1 MAALDATHQCEWR
14 ERAEGLEQENLT
26 LKERV
31 GSIESQLALLQ
42 RTVFGNKSE
51 KLLRLED
58 ELRKASGNAPRP
70 REATLKERRLKR
82 EARATLPE
90 RLIHHRVPN
99 EARRCPSCGGTAL
112 KPLGPGKRTDLIEYV
127 PAHVERQVHLQET
140 LVCPCG
146 AGIVTV
152 PAPKAI
158 EQGQYGPGLLAHV
171 VTAKCCDSIPLY
183 RQAKALARAGM
194 PVARTTLCDVFHE
207 VGRATAPLAERLL
220 ALVREARLVHAD
232 ETPQRVLD
240 EGKTRRAYVWTFRT
254 DELIAYVHSASRSG
268 VTPLE
273 VLGGTQGF
281 LRVDG
286 YTGYNRVTLPEGR
299 VRVGCWAHVRRK
311 FFDALTTAPE
321 SRTAL
326 DLILALYSVEHAAQD
341 SGTLGTP
348 EHLHARSTTSAR
360 ILERLA
366 AWVDEQLPL
375 HPPKSPLGMALRY
388 TKGQWSALTRFL
400 EDPSLP
406 LDNNAAE
413 RALRAMALGRKNYLF
428 VGNDEAGRNLA
439 GLSSLVATCEV
450 HGVNPETYLADVL
463 MRLGSHPASRMD
475 ELLPRRWQP
484 SSASAPD
491 SS

>member
-1 MAALDATHQCEWR
+1 MAALSQTHQCEWR
-14 ERAEGLEQENLT
+14 ERAEGLERENLT
-26 LKERV
+26 LKARV

-42 RTVFGNKSE
+42 RTVFGKKSE
-51 KLLRLED
+51 KLPRVED
-58 ELRKASGNAPRP
+58 ELRKAPGAPPRP

-90 RLIHHRVPN
+90 RVIHHRVPD

-112 KPLGPGKRTDLIEYV
+112 KPLGPGKRTELIEYV
-127 PAHVERQVHLQET
+127 PAHVERQVHPQET
-140 LVCPCG
+140 LACPCG
-146 AGIVTV
+146 AGIVTA

-158 EQGQYGPGLLAHV
+158 EQGQYGPGFLAHV

-194 PVARTTLCDVFHE
+194 PVARTTLCDLFHE
-207 VGRATAPLAERLL
+207 VGRATAPLASRLL
-220 ALVREARLVHAD
+220 ALVREASLVHAD

-240 EGKTRRAYVWTFRT
+240 EGKARRAYVWTFRT

-268 VTPLE
+268 VTPMD
-273 VLGGTQGF
+273 VLGGTGGY
-281 LRVDG
+281 LLVDG

-311 FFDALTTAPE
+311 FFDALPTAPE
-321 SRTAL
+321 SRAAL
-326 DLILALYSVEHAAQD
+326 DFILALYHVEHSARD
-341 SGTLGTP
+341 TGTLGTQ
-348 EHLHARSTTSAR
+348 EHLDARRTTSAR
-360 ILERLA
+360 VLKQLA
-366 AWVDEQLPL
+366 TWVDEQFPR
-375 HPPKSPLGMALRY
+375 HPPKSPLGMALRH

-400 EDPSLP
+400 DDPSLP

-428 VGNDEAGRNLA
+428 VGSDEAGRNLA

-450 HGVNPETYLADVL
+450 NGVNPEAYLADVL
-463 MRLGSHPASRMD
+463 MRLGSHPVSRLD
-475 ELLPRRWQP
+475 ELLPHRWQP